1 MSSAFLNIF
10 IISDEFVFARKLSA
24 GRVYPNL
31 VAFEHP
37 LRRTQGTGVRHDTAD
52 AHRPNGN
59 RHSLAYPI
67 QISIRITIDTIFS
80 IILSVKFKLA
90 GYFARQRQPLRS
102 GFEYRKNPTTPAPS
116 RHPRHN
122 GRSHPAGERIGP
134 LIVSE
139 TQTSQLWDRLCPKFL
154 SLQVRR
160 PVRGKRSS

>member
-1 MSSAFLNIF
+1 MNLFSLENSLLAGSTRIWSL
-10 IISDEFVFARKLSA
+10 LSTRC
-24 GRVYPNL
+24 G
-31 VAFEHP
+31 EHKEP
-37 LRRTQGTGVRHDTAD
+37 ACAMILPTQ
-52 AHRPNGN
+52 HRPNGN
-59 RHSLAYPI
+59 QHSLAYPT
-67 QISIRITIDTIFS
+67 QISTRITIDASFS

-90 GYFARQRQPLRS
+90 EYFARQRQPLRS